1 MPLYKLDEARTIKT
15 IEGLVRK
22 FKRITSGK
30 THHKPDMRKYQ
41 KTFLGD
47 RFVAQPK
54 KAGDWK
60 NKQDTDGNPNTY
72 K

>member
-1 MPLYKLDEARTIKT
+1 MALFKLDEARVIKD
-15 IEGLVRK
+15 IKGIVRK
-22 FKRITSGK
+22 FKRVTSGDS
-30 THHKPDMRKYQ
+30 HHAPDERKYE

-47 RFVAQPK
+47 RFTAQPK

-60 NKQDTDGNPNTY
+60 NKTDGDGNMNTY